1 MNSTETQP
9 VPPEIKLGLIG
20 VGLVDDS
27 VDVRGLPLSGGVSSD
42 IWRVDLATGPVCV
55 KRALEQL
62 RVESTWLAPTARTA
76 NEAAW
81 LRAVAQVA
89 PGAAC
94 RVLGFDSKTRVLALE
109 WLDPSLFRN
118 WKADL
123 SSGHVDP
130 MIATKVG
137 QQLGDIHAAMADPTK
152 FAEVFDADDMFRALR
167 IEPYFETTA
176 HAHPDLAD
184 TILDLANRTTSVRI
198 GVVHGD
204 ISPKNI
210 LIGPEGPVFVDAE
223 CASWGDPAFDL
234 AFCINHLLLKSQWHQ
249 RDSADLRRSISAL
262 SDAYLARVNWEQA
275 SELEFRVATLI
286 PTLALA
292 RINGAS
298 PVEYLCEDDR
308 QSVRNLARAML
319 IDQPVTIAEVVDRWH
334 DAPDSRNR

>member
-1 MNSTETQP
+1 M
-9 VPPEIKLGLIG
+9 
-20 VGLVDDS
+20 
-27 VDVRGLPLSGGVSSD
+27 
-42 IWRVDLATGPVCV
+42 CV

-81 LRAVAQVA
+81 LRAVTRVV

-94 RVLGFDSKTRVLALE
+94 RVLGFDANTRVLALE

-118 WKADL
+118 WKTDL
-123 SSGHVDP
+123 NSGDIDP
-130 MIATKVG
+130 VIATKVG
-137 QQLGDIHAAMADPTK
+137 EQLGDIHAAMADPTE
-152 FAEVFDADDMFRALR
+152 FAEVFDADDMFHALR

-184 TILDLANRTTSVRI
+184 TILDLANRTTSVRM

-234 AFCINHLLLKSQWHQ
+234 AFCANHLLLKSQWHP
-249 RDSADLRRSISAL
+249 RDSANLRRSISAL
-262 SDAYLARVNWEQA
+262 SDAYLARVNWEPA

-286 PTLALA
+286 PALALA
-292 RINGAS
+292 RVDGAS

-308 QSVRNLARAML
+308 QSVRDLARAML
-319 IDQPVTIAEVVDRWH
+319 IDQPVTIADVVDRWH
-334 DAPDSRNR
+334 EAPDSGNR